1 MGLYLG
7 SSIFLIL
14 FLALSFYSYE
24 KATIIAM
31 NKERLKSSAQKISSQ
46 IIYSF
51 MHAKPL
57 ELTVSD
63 AFEVAL
69 YDKNREL
76 ISGNGMNIALQEGFY
91 ADSTYDY
98 YVDMSAQLHHGV
110 KFVVLK
116 SRNAD
121 KEINRLTIRVLT
133 ITIFSVVLIA
143 IVGYFLTKMFLNPI
157 QNERI
162 KLDKFIKDTTHELN
176 TPISAIL
183 MSIER
188 LKREPIEPK
197 ILQRVELSSKRL
209 QKIYADLTY
218 LLIEHQ
224 PREVKS
230 LNLKE
235 ILDHEL
241 LLYEDLADKK
251 GITIT
256 KNLEDAF
263 IEIDEISAQR
273 LLGNLLS
280 NAIKYNHQ
288 NGTIDLV
295 LTPKSLS
302 ITDSG
307 IGIAPQDKERLFER
321 FFRANDHEGGFG
333 VGLDIVKRICDTY
346 GIAISIESEEN
357 RFTRIHL
364 DF

>member
-7 SSIFLIL
+7 SSVFLIL
-14 FLALSFYSYE
+14 FLALSFYHYE
-24 KATIIAM
+24 KATVIAM

-51 MHAKPL
+51 MHAMPL
-57 ELTVSD
+57 EITRSD
-63 AFEVAL
+63 EFEVAL

-76 ISGNGMNIALQEGFY
+76 ISGNPMKVALEEGFY

-121 KEINRLTIRVLT
+121 KEINRLILRVLA
-133 ITIFSVVLIA
+133 ITIFSVGLIA
-143 IVGYFLTKMFLNPI
+143 LVGYFLSKMFLKPI
-157 QNERI
+157 YNERI

-183 MSIER
+183 LSIER
-188 LKREPIEPK
+188 LKREPIEQK

-218 LLIEHQ
+218 LLLDQQSH
-224 PREVKS
+224 EVKMI
-230 LNLKE
+230 NLKE
-235 ILDHEL
+235 LLLQEL
-241 LLYEDLADKK
+241 LLYEELANKK
-251 GITIT
+251 EITIT
-256 KNLEDAF
+256 RHLQDAF
-263 IEIDEISAQR
+263 MEMDETSAQR
-273 LLGNLLS
+273 LLDNLLS
-280 NAIKYNHQ
+280 NAIKYNRQ

-295 LTPKSLS
+295 LTPTSLS

-346 GIAISIESEEN
+346 GITIAIESEEN
-357 RFTRIHL
+357 RFTRIRL
-364 DF
+364 SF